1 MIIGDRLMSV
11 KQGFCVQTQSR
22 VATAT
27 ILDQETPCI
36 RSNPEHRYAMSSD
49 SALPPPDA
57 GSLYQAALN
66 HLARYATTEVGLRDV
81 LKRRVDRWARLQTDP
96 DAAAPVIAAAR
107 EAIEAVIARLVQA
120 GAISD
125 TAFAESRA
133 RTLVRGGQSNRAVQA
148 RLIAKGVAPD
158 LAKAASARDAETELS
173 AALVLVRKR
182 RIGPYRSTE
191 NADTAVRM
199 KELGL
204 LARAGFTREIAQQ
217 ALDTS
222 REEAETRISE
232 LRR

>member
-1 MIIGDRLMSV
+1 M
-11 KQGFCVQTQSR
+11 
-22 VATAT
+22 
-27 ILDQETPCI
+27 
-36 RSNPEHRYAMSSD
+36 
-49 SALPPPDA
+49 PPPDA

-66 HLARYATTEVGLRDV
+66 HLARYATTEMGLRDV

-96 DAAAPVIAAAR
+96 DAAAPVITAAR
-107 EAIEAVIARLVQA
+107 EAIEAVIARLVEA

-158 LAKAASARDAETELS
+158 LARSASARDAETELS

-182 RIGPYRSTE
+182 RIGPYRSAE

-204 LARAGFTREIAQQ
+204 LARAGFSREIAQQ
-217 ALDTS
+217 ALDTP
-222 REEAETRISE
+222 REEAENRISE